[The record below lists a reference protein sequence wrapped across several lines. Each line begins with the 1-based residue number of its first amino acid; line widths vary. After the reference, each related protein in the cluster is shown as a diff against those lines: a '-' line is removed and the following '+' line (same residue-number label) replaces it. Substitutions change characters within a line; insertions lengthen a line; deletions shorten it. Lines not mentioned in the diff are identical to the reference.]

1 MEKARQQA
9 LKRWSQPVCELHFTI
24 LDRLPMPLHNVEC
37 SPVDHCTSCTVLV
50 VLVSVSISM
59 FISAGVQH
67 SMTAASKSTVSLVLD
82 ARDLRCA
89 AGRTSRNEAGPV
101 DLYAEASAA
110 AWQSQDQPP
119 AAQSSGPQ
127 LHTGTRPGAS
137 HTDAPQTQPG
147 PVSGAEQLNVI
158 ISSAQPAVSAR
169 LGSTVSHQTLLRPSH
184 PNTPFTPP
192 DQLQQQ
198 QQLANHSSRL
208 HNRTLNSY
216 GVNSTPSRVT
226 PGAVTT
232 AARVQSASQAVHQSH
247 LPLQPA
253 SQLGPPR
260 TSR

>member
-1 MEKARQQA
+1 MVF
-9 LKRWSQPVCELHFTI
+9 PVAA
-24 LDRLPMPLHNVEC
+24 P
-37 SPVDHCTSCTVLV
+37 
-50 VLVSVSISM
+50 
-59 FISAGVQH
+59 H
-67 SMTAASKSTVSLVLD
+67 SMTTASSSTIPSLLD
-82 ARDLRCA
+82 AHHLPCA

-119 AAQSSGPQ
+119 AARSSGPQ
-127 LHTGTRPGAS
+127 PHTGTRPGPS

-147 PVSGAEQLNVI
+147 PVSRAGQPDVT
-158 ISSAQPAVSAR
+158 ISSAQPAAPAR

-184 PNTPFTPP
+184 ANTPFTPP

-198 QQLANHSSRL
+198 QQLANHSSQL
-208 HNRTLNSY
+208 HNRSLNSY
-216 GVNSTPSRVT
+216 GVNTPSRVT

-232 AARVQSASQAVHQSH
+232 AARVQSATQSH

>member
-1 MEKARQQA
+1 M
-9 LKRWSQPVCELHFTI
+9 
-24 LDRLPMPLHNVEC
+24 
-37 SPVDHCTSCTVLV
+37 
-50 VLVSVSISM
+50 
-59 FISAGVQH
+59 
-67 SMTAASKSTVSLVLD
+67 
-82 ARDLRCA
+82 
-89 AGRTSRNEAGPV
+89 

-119 AAQSSGPQ
+119 AAQSSNPQ
-127 LHTGTRPGAS
+127 PHTGTRPGPS

-147 PVSGAEQLNVI
+147 PVSRAGQPSGMM
-158 ISSAQPAVSAR
+158 SSAQPAVPTR

-198 QQLANHSSRL
+198 QQLADHSSQL
-208 HNRTLNSY
+208 HNRSLNSY

-226 PGAVTT
+226 PGTVTT
-232 AARVQSASQAVHQSH
+232 AARVQSATQAVHQSH

>member
-1 MEKARQQA
+1 MSFPIAA
-9 LKRWSQPVCELHFTI
+9 PY
-24 LDRLPMPLHNVEC
+24 N
-37 SPVDHCTSCTVLV
+37 
-50 VLVSVSISM
+50 
-59 FISAGVQH
+59 
-67 SMTAASKSTVSLVLD
+67 MTAASHSIVSSVLD
-82 ARDLRCA
+82 ADNLRCA

-110 AWQSQDQPP
+110 AWQSQGQPP
-119 AAQSSGPQ
+119 DVQSSGPQ
-127 LHTGTRPGAS
+127 PHTRLGPS
-137 HTDAPQTQPG
+137 HTDAPQTQSG
-147 PVSGAEQLNVI
+147 PVSRAGQPNVTV
-158 ISSAQPAVSAR
+158 SSAQPAVPGR

-184 PNTPFTPP
+184 SNAPFTPP

-198 QQLANHSSRL
+198 QQQLLANHSSQL
-208 HNRTLNSY
+208 HNRSLNSY

-232 AARVQSASQAVHQSH
+232 AARGQSATQTAHQSR